1 MNNKFCNNK
10 IENSKKYL
18 PLISQWMFCPFL
30 RALVM
35 PRLYWTTTLADLES
49 TYTSTY
55 ASKCTA
61 CCWSDL
67 SGSIKRAQYHLP
79 FFFLFFSVVL
89 LSGHLCQ
96 NISLKNHELSSRL
109 DVYSLACTLG
119 HLKWN
124 ELNWLELCSF
134 RLRRRETTMCFMSC
148 WLGWTSGTSRIFTC
162 KELKRTSTSTR

>member
-1 MNNKFCNNK
+1 MISFAIIRSKTL
-10 IENSKKYL
+10 KKYL

-61 CCWSDL
+61 YCWSDL
-67 SGSIKRAQYHLP
+67 SGSIKRAYMI
-79 FFFLFFSVVL
+79 FLSFFSGVVVGTSLSKYL
-89 LSGHLCQ
+89 LEKSRIVFQVRCLF
-96 NISLKNHELSSRL
+96 ISLHFRTSEINWI
-109 DVYSLACTLG
+109 D
-119 HLKWN
+119 WN
-124 ELNWLELCSF
+124 CVSF
-134 RLRRRETTMCFMSC
+134 RLRRRETTMCFMSF
-148 WLGWTSGTSRIFTC
+148 WLGWMSGTSRIFTC